1 MISVVIEVRDEEEA
15 LAMTLAALVSAAAEG
30 FVREVVIADIG
41 RAPGTRLI
49 ADAVGCAIVEG
60 DRDRAVALARSDW
73 ILVIAPGVRLES
85 DWFREAALFIERAR
99 RAGAA
104 DRGAS
109 FRHAVDDFGVKARIV
124 ELWERLRSHIMP
136 PQVVL
141 APKAALNAGA
151 RLRTSRLRAR
161 AFVGGLGAG

>member
-15 LAMTLAALVSAAAEG
+15 LAMTLTALVSAAAEG
-30 FVREVVIADIG
+30 FVREVVIADLG
-41 RAPGTRLI
+41 RATGTRII
-49 ADAVGCAIVEG
+49 ADAVGCTIVDG
-60 DRDRAVALARSDW
+60 GKDRAIAIARSDW
-73 ILVIAPGVRLES
+73 ILVIAPGVRLET

-104 DRGAS
+104 RRAAS
-109 FRHAVDDFGVKARIV
+109 FRHAVDDFGVRARIG
-124 ELWERLRSHIMP
+124 ELWQRLRSHIMP

-141 APKAALNAGA
+141 APKAALGAGA

-161 AFVGGLGAG
+161 AFVGGLGES